1 MSIVNSICHS
11 RMRWNGF
18 TSGPASVS
26 GKHTEA
32 DFKQQFDLALENL
45 RKEEEA
51 VDIRQASDLRLLYED
66 CRAYCSARIKD
77 IVQSNG

>member
-11 RMRWNGF
+11 HMRWHGF
-18 TSGPASVS
+18 DSGPASVS
-26 GKHTEA
+26 GNHKEG

-45 RKEEEA
+45 RKEGDP

-66 CRAYCSARIKD
+66 CRTNCSSRIKD
-77 IVQSNG
+77 IVQSN